1 MKSERAADY
10 AVLQAMLTDE
20 RLSRGLTLEQ
30 VADRLDRTKSTVW
43 KYEAGEVRLDLVEL
57 TALAE
62 AVGFDLLEFVT
73 RFRERTRSR

>member
-1 MKSERAADY
+1 MRLKSERAADY

-20 RLSRGLTLEQ
+20 RLSRGL
-30 VADRLDRTKSTVW
+30 
-43 KYEAGEVRLDLVEL
+43 RLDLVEL